1 MLLLEHDAKMLLA
14 RTGVPVPPG
23 ILVTRPGD
31 PAGIPGPWVVKAQ
44 VPTGGRGKAGGIR
57 IATAPDQIGPHLGA
71 IIGMTIRGHTVRACR
86 IEQQVRGH
94 EAYISLMTEPERAG
108 IRLLLSARGGMEI
121 ETLHEGEGAVRS
133 IVVAPDLPS
142 VMSGLE
148 QLAAEMPPTHRAPLR
163 GAARHL
169 APAFFRYEATLLE
182 INPLFLLGD
191 GAWMA
196 GDAKMILD
204 GNAIPRQPEI
214 EALLRDRADAYPEVF
229 LKLASGFDYA
239 EIDCRGSI
247 GLVSTGAGLSM
258 MLIDELMARGLRPFN
273 FCDIR
278 TGQMRGDP
286 RRLIEVLSWIGR
298 GPNIRVVLVSVFAGV
313 THLGEFARLLVR
325 AVRDTGTP
333 RLPVIARLIGNGF
346 GEAQE
351 IIAASDLPILVEPD
365 LDRALDAVAKLA
377 RT

>member
-1 MLLLEHDAKMLLA
+1 MLLLEHDAKILLA
-14 RTGVPVPPG
+14 RTGVPMPPG
-23 ILVTRPGD
+23 VLATRPGD
-31 PAGIPGPWVVKAQ
+31 LAGIPGPWVVKAQ

-57 IATAPDQIGPHLGA
+57 IATAPDQIGPHLDA
-71 IIGMTIRGHTVRACR
+71 IIGMTIRGHVVRACR
-86 IEQQVRGH
+86 IERQVRGH
-94 EAYISLMTEPERAG
+94 EAYLGLMTEPERAG

-121 ETLHEGEGAVRS
+121 ETLHEGEGVVRS

-142 VMSGLE
+142 VVSGLE
-148 QLAAEMPPTHRAPLR
+148 QMAAEMPQAHRAPLR
-163 GAARHL
+163 DAARRL
-169 APAFFRYEATLLE
+169 ARAFFRYEATLLE

-191 GAWMA
+191 GAWVA

-204 GNAIPRQPEI
+204 GNAIPRQPEV
-214 EALLRDRADAYPEVF
+214 ETLLRDRADAYPEVF
-229 LKLASGFDYA
+229 LKLTSGFDYA
-239 EIDCRGSI
+239 EIDCSGSI

-258 MLIDELMARGLRPFN
+258 MLIDELTARGLRPFN

-298 GPNIRVVLVSVFAGV
+298 GPNIRVVLVSVFAGI

-325 AVRDTGTP
+325 AVREAGTP

-346 GEAQE
+346 EEAQE
-351 IIAASDLPILVEPD
+351 IITASDLPILVEPD
-365 LDRALDAVAKLA
+365 LDRALDAVAKFA
-377 RT
+377 RG